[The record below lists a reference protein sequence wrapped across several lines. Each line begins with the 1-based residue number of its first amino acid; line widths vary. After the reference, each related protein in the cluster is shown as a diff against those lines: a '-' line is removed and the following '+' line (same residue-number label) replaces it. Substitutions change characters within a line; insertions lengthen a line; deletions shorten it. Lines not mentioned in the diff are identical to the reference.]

1 MIQDHV
7 VEETT
12 GYNKMNKD
20 EMRRLFYSTLD
31 QVINKIDVSFSQQN
45 RKLYAAIS
53 ALQPKTSNFLD
64 VKVVQPV
71 LDLVDRTSVEAEY
84 DVAQTYVAKFNGD
97 KKTKLTTTKLLSE
110 RGEVVKAM
118 PTVHLALK
126 LGVTPRASIAKC
138 KNSFSILKTIVRDR
152 GKSMKHARKAHPA
165 FESNFTK
172 KNKNCLERK
181 HL

>member
-71 LDLVDRTSVEAEY
+71 LDLVDCTSVY
-84 DVAQTYVAKFNGD
+84 ICICICSY
-97 KKTKLTTTKLLSE
+97 LSSIHE
-110 RGEVVKAM
+110 KANCIAIFWTGR
-118 PTVHLALK
+118 PHS
-126 LGVTPRASIAKC
+126 LGSC
-138 KNSFSILKTIVRDR
+138 F
-152 GKSMKHARKAHPA
+152 
-165 FESNFTK
+165 F
-172 KNKNCLERK
+172 
-181 HL
+181 